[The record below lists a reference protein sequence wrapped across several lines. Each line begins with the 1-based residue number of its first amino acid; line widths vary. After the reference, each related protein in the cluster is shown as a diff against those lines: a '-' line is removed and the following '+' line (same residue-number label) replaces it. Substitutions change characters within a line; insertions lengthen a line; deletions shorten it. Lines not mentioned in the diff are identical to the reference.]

1 MVIVLPAVIDDE
13 VLDRV
18 PVPEWRGPAVGEEGG
33 ADGVDDPLPFF
44 LSVEALASGIT
55 VFMGFIL
62 SLLQDGFRTTI
73 HGSTLEKRSQETH

>member
-1 MVIVLPAVIDDE
+1 MVTVLPAVIDDE

-33 ADGVDDPLPFF
+33 AEGVDAPCLPFF
-44 LSVEALASGIT
+44 LSFESLGSGIT

-62 SLLQDGFRTTI
+62 RFSRWLPDDDSR
-73 HGSTLEKRSQETH
+73 